1 MVALPKGTAF
11 FILPSSAGFLLRGG
25 SEMRDWKI
33 PLTATA
39 SQIVEALDEWG
50 GHMGVPVVEQRCL
63 WNYFVALRGPD
74 DGDAEIEERTTVPI
88 RWYLRNFA
96 KRVDVCVTERAPYD
110 ERLLELCQVEAS
122 NPFFRHVKRA
132 AMALLLMYHRDRL
145 RSAQRHKSAP
155 RYPVQIDPSP
165 VGQRILCH
173 WCGEGIDFGLGTG
186 NPEYTE
192 IPSDAEVE
200 DDEPIF
206 YQYTCGKCFP
216 IYGFRFWES
225 LIYRIRQRLGTADDP
240 NPGDLLD
247 PVDPP
252 EILPR
257 LLAQFSSRQV
267 ILWWER
273 TCRLRVV
280 EKQVM
285 EEQGEEPY

>member
-1 MVALPKGTAF
+1 
-11 FILPSSAGFLLRGG
+11 
-25 SEMRDWKI
+25 MRDWKI

-50 GHMGVPVVEQRCL
+50 GHMGVPVGEQRCL
-63 WNYFVALRGPD
+63 WNYVVALRGPD

-96 KRVDVCVTERAPYD
+96 KRVDVCVAERAPYD
-110 ERLLELCQVEAS
+110 ERLLELCQVEES

-145 RSAQRHKSAP
+145 RSAQRQKNAP
-155 RYPVQIDPSP
+155 RYPPRAEDPASVHEP
-165 VGQRILCH
+165 WQQPEAGPGCLDNIAAWSTPSKPRIACH
-173 WCGEGIDFGLGTG
+173 WCGEEIDFGLGTG

-192 IPSDAEVE
+192 IPSDAEAE
-200 DDEPIF
+200 DDEPIVYEF
-206 YQYTCGKCFP
+206 TCGKCLP
-216 IYGFRFWES
+216 IYAFRFWES
-225 LIYRIRQRLGTADDP
+225 TIYHIRQRLGTADDP
-240 NPGDLLD
+240 NPGDFLG

-273 TCRLRVV
+273 VCRLDVI
-280 EKQVM
+280 EKQVR
-285 EEQGEEPY
+285 EELGEGTC